1 MDDPLAVTSP
11 EQCVHIMLYSVHMDV
26 GIRELKQHLSEY
38 MRRVSAG
45 ETIRVTDRGVPTAI
59 ISPIFG
65 GDPLQRGIDEGWIRP
80 ALHQRAVGESPRARA
95 DRRSLDVLHEDRDE

>member
-1 MDDPLAVTSP
+1 
-11 EQCVHIMLYSVHMDV
+11 MDV

-45 ETIRVTDRGVPTAI
+45 EVIRVTDRGVPTAI
-59 ISPIFG
+59 ISPIVG

-80 ALHQRAVGESPRARA
+80 ALHQRAVGASPRARA
-95 DRRSLDVLHEDRDE
+95 DRRSLDVLHEDRGE